1 MKFWVL
7 VLCLLVAGCA
17 GYRARA
23 EFHRMCRSPGHEMDT
38 RCARRVPRPP
48 EDLVLFCERRGGV
61 RDCWYVRREE
71 LMRAVQDVLGPQ

>member
-1 MKFWVL
+1 
-7 VLCLLVAGCA
+7 
-17 GYRARA
+17 
-23 EFHRMCRSPGHEMDT
+23 MDT

-71 LMRAVQDVLGPQ
+71 LMRAIQDVLGPQ